1 MKTITPEENN
11 ILIYTNNDG
20 SIQVETLIK
29 DETVWLNQ
37 DQMATLFG
45 KAKSTINEHIKNIYD
60 EWELIESETLH
71 KFGNSEFQQR
81 APNYYNLD
89 VIISVGYRVKSVQG
103 TQFRKRATQRI
114 HEYIIK
120 GFTMDDMRLS
130 QWSHKA
136 RYFEEL
142 LQRIRDIRSSE
153 RNFYQK
159 VTDIYTTSIDYKK
172 DDELSQQFFATVQN
186 KMHYAIHGHTAAEL
200 IHERAD
206 ADKML
211 MWLTSFKWSY
221 ITQKDT
227 TIAKNYLNET
237 EIKQLNLVVSMYL
250 DFAELQASNGRL
262 MKMQDWIDKLN
273 EFLKASERQIL
284 DNAGLISHEEATKKA
299 KEEFEKYKQQ
309 NMLDYTS
316 DYDNFLDATKKLPKK

>member
-1 MKTITPEENN
+1 MKTITPEENS

-71 KFGNSEFQQR
+71 KFGNSEFQQK
-81 APNYYNLD
+81 AHNYYNLD
-89 VIISVGYRVKSVQG
+89 VIISVWYRVKSIQG

-186 KMHYAIHGHTAAEL
+186 KMHYAIHWHTAAEL

-221 ITQKDT
+221 VTQKDT

-262 MKMQDWIDKLN
+262 MKMQDWIDKLD

-284 DNAGLISHEEATKKA
+284 DNAGSISHEEATKKA
-299 KEEFEKYKQQ
+299 KEEFEKYKKQ

-316 DYDNFLDATKKLPKK
+316 DYDSFLDATKKLPKK